1 MNPIC
6 AQYEQGIGQKAD
18 LSGKLVR
25 LFGGVVSSR
34 FYTTTFLVGWC
45 LAWSLNS
52 NAIVSGQRCW
62 DRWRNELVIFLI
74 KKVEPNEIVR
84 HFGFECTFF
93 RLSSLVD

>member
-6 AQYEQGIGQKAD
+6 AQYGQGIGQKAD

-45 LAWSLNS
+45 LAWSLNFEMQLS
-52 NAIVSGQRCW
+52 R
-62 DRWRNELVIFLI
+62 
-74 KKVEPNEIVR
+74 VR
-84 HFGFECTFF
+84 DAGIDGEMNW
-93 RLSSLVD
+93 